1 MRLKNEL
8 LPMVGIQVVPRPHR
22 RAWAGGLMTGC
33 TILDSDIVAR
43 KNGKRLPC
51 EVLEDENAKLRERV
65 DATHFSRLLT
75 EKENEALRAICA
87 RMYQFWYEDDPV
99 TVEINFGD
107 MLRDI
112 GVIE

>member
-1 MRLKNEL
+1 
-8 LPMVGIQVVPRPHR
+8 
-22 RAWAGGLMTGC
+22 MTGC
-33 TILDSDIVAR
+33 AILDSDIVAR

-51 EVLEDENAKLRERV
+51 EVLEAENARLREHV
-65 DATHFSRLLT
+65 NATRFSRLLT
-75 EKENEALRAICA
+75 ETENEALRAICA

-107 MLRDI
+107 ALRDM